1 MENKNV
7 IIRAILILVSLGMF
21 SQVKTQSIYGDFPYY
36 QSFRTSSRPVEIEIP
51 VVSSGT
57 NSAAFTLDGLR
68 LTPATTE
75 QFGGVFI
82 EDRKFQSIQGIRI
95 EFEYAMYGGTL
106 YDGSYGDGM
115 SVFFFDANVATP
127 KIGAKGAGLG
137 YGYNRTNASTSNTGK
152 RCSGLSGAY
161 LGVALD
167 LFGNFKSRRW
177 QGDSRVNG
185 IPNISQNS
193 SVTLRGARGG
203 TNQTSVL
210 PFQMNE
216 EGFSGYPVL
225 IAQGTN
231 ATAGWKLHDT
241 NGSYTNI
248 SSGHSGTN
256 LFTLGG
262 TLSSPQKAIIELF
275 PNTGSGG
282 GFLVTVK
289 IQHNGIVTTVIDN
302 YAYKKLV
309 PYAENAYS
317 TDYPDGSSSGPT
329 NPAITSTVTT
339 LDATIPPYLKIG
351 FAASTGAATNIHILK
366 ELRITLPGSAE
377 AYDDYASTP
386 KGISVTIDALA
397 NDIGY
402 TGTISQSM
410 VGSANYLDPSTFRFC
425 NESGVDIGGT
435 DAGGTSYSTAEGAW
449 LFDFTT
455 GKLTFTPAGS
465 FIGQAAVKYNIKA
478 GKDDEAP
485 YSDDAYRS
493 LPATVTVDVVPP
505 KAVISNRMVT
515 PVITPR

>member
-1 MENKNV
+1 MENKSV
-7 IIRAILILVSLGMF
+7 IIRTILILASLGMF
-21 SQVKTQSIYGDFPYY
+21 SQVKAQSIYGDFPYY
-36 QSFRTSSRPVEIEIP
+36 QSFRTTSRPGEIEIP
-51 VVSSGT
+51 AVSSGT

-106 YDGSYGDGM
+106 YDSSYGDGM
-115 SVFFFDANVATP
+115 SVFFFDASVAAP
-127 KIGAKGAGLG
+127 KIGAMGAGLG
-137 YGYNRTNASTSNTGK
+137 YSYNRTNAYGSNPGK
-152 RCSGLSGAY
+152 RVPGLSGAY

-167 LFGNFKSRRW
+167 LFGNFKQRRW
-177 QGDSRVNG
+177 QSNSRVNG
-185 IPNISQNS
+185 IAGISQNS

-203 TNQTSVL
+203 TNQTSL

-241 NGSYTNI
+241 NGSYTTI

-262 TLSSPQKAIIELF
+262 TLNSPQKAIIELF

-289 IQHNGIVTTVIDN
+289 IQHNGVVTTVIDN
-302 YAYKKLV
+302 YAYKNLI

-317 TDYPDGSSSGPT
+317 TTYPDSSTSGT
-329 NPAITSTVTT
+329 NDASFCASTVTN

-386 KGISVTIDALA
+386 KGISVIIDALA

-402 TGTISQSM
+402 TGTISQNM

-435 DAGGTSYSTAEGAW
+435 DAGGTSYSTAEGVW
-449 LFDFTT
+449 RFDFGT

-465 FIGQAAVKYNIKA
+465 FTGQAAVKYNIKA
-478 GKDDEAP
+478 GKNNEAP
-485 YSDDAYRS
+485 YNDDAYRS
-493 LPATVTVDVVPP
+493 LPATVTVDVVLP